1 MKPWHHGGVGLRET
15 FARHAAGP
23 SRQLLALLAV
33 VIVLLGVLAYGAAP
47 FSAAGGL
54 KCGGALLGSKP
65 KEPATTGLLV
75 GREKSVCRSKGNS
88 RLIITGLATV
98 AALTVGLGAA
108 FLPMGPLEELFVRR
122 DQ

>member
-1 MKPWHHGGVGLRET
+1 MGLRET